1 MALTQADMDFVNK
14 RICLP
19 IILLLDYTTF
29 LYLVSVYKPRY
40 KEFRVRQLFLGAFTG
55 FAVTITFARGNSEV
69 TQELNDVSET
79 CAQLMFLLQITII
92 GRDVQTKVKLRS
104 IQWCTVFA
112 ELLIALDWLTVI
124 ATGIAIAGV
133 DFGAFFDQWSN
144 VLESFNFAFVLFF
157 RFYYLS
163 ISRGFWH
170 MARRRKTE
178 LLAYVLLMT
187 HEYPWYVVDYATGIS
202 WEYVQGIYQR
212 SLIAWCICLNRV
224 GKRSSLKTSSV
235 KSRTRKEDVHTKRHS
250 VTTSVP
256 KVMTIKSAAAAVMP
270 SIDQQSSGDVSTVDL
285 N

>member
-1 MALTQADMDFVNK
+1 MVLTQADMDFVNK
-14 RICLP
+14 RFCLP

-29 LYLVSVYKPRY
+29 LYLVSVYQSRR

-55 FAVTITFARGNSEV
+55 FAVTITFARGNLEV

-79 CAQLMFLLQITII
+79 CAQLMFLIQITII

-104 IQWCTVFA
+104 IQWCTAFA
-112 ELLIALDWLTVI
+112 ELLIVLDWLTVI
-124 ATGIAIAGV
+124 ATGIAITGI
-133 DFGAFFDQWSN
+133 DFGSFFDQWSN

-187 HEYPWYVVDYATGIS
+187 HEYPWYLVDYSTGIS

-212 SLIAWCICLNRV
+212 SLIAWCIYLNRAS
-224 GKRSSLKTSSV
+224 KTSSSRYSSV
-235 KSRTRKEDVHTKRHS
+235 KSRTQREDVNAQSKRHS
-250 VTTSVP
+250 VTTSMP
-256 KVMTIKSAAAAVMP
+256 KMVVIKSAVAAVIP
-270 SIDQQSSGDVSTVDL
+270 SNRSTVE
-285 N
+285 